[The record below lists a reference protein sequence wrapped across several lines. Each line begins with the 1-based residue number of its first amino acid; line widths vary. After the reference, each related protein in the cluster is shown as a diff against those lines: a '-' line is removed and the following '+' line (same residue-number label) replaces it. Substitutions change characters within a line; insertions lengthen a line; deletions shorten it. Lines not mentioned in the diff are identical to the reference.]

1 MKEKIESNKA
11 PLALGPYSQAVQYND
26 LLFISGQLPIDRST
40 GELTEG
46 IENQTR
52 QSLTNI
58 KYILEAANLDMS
70 NILKTT
76 VYLSDIN
83 NFTAMNEVYGTFFS
97 GICPARMC
105 MEVAALPKNALIE
118 IEAIAGK

>member
-83 NFTAMNEVYGTFFS
+83 NFAAMNEVYGTFFS